1 MPIRLHDTRR
11 REKVN
16 FTTLEP
22 GKVSMY
28 VCGVT
33 VYDRCHLGHARCYLA
48 FDLIHRWLEAS
59 GYDVH
64 YVQNFTDIDDKIIHR
79 ANELGGDWKA
89 LVDQNI
95 ETYYED
101 MDALNILRADDYPR
115 CTEYVDDMIRI
126 TQDLIDKN
134 HAYVADDGVY
144 FDVES
149 APEKYGQLTGQSID
163 AVRSGA
169 GGRVGDTG
177 SGKRDHKDFALWKAA
192 KPDEPTWDSPWGP
205 GRPGWHIECTAMSMD
220 YFGKEFDIHGG
231 GHDLRFPHHEAEICQ
246 GECHTG
252 HSPVV
257 HHWLHNGFVNIDGE
271 KMSKS
276 LGNFWTIRDIL
287 TKVDAMVLRFA
298 LINAHYRSPIDMNE
312 ALLNDAERNYNR
324 LLECYVASLKARE
337 HPSPIAL
344 PNPTSPPPFRWHG
357 RWACLRK
364 WAKVSPRRWMT
375 TSIQEKRWPKCW
387 AWCEKS
393 ARCLERKWRPLTE
406 TPSLTT
412 LWICSRKRPGACWVS
427 CLHRMWRWPNL
438 KKTRGK
444 QKSPMRLK
452 RCCFS
457 VARQERTR
465 IGRSLIKSETN
476 STSWAWWLPILRR
489 VQSGTLRD
497 HSLSSAGGAIGGG
510 AGTKALVTVA
520 AASCSSHI
528 FSI

>member
-1 MPIRLHDTRR
+1 MPIRMHDTRR
-11 REKVN
+11 REKVE

-48 FDLIHRWLEAS
+48 FDLIHRWLESS

-79 ANELGGDWKA
+79 ANELDGDWKA

-95 ETYYED
+95 QTYYED

-126 TQDLIDKN
+126 TQDLIDKGN
-134 HAYVADDGVY
+134 AYVADDGVY

-169 GGRVGDTG
+169 GGRVDKTG

-192 KPDEPTWDSPWGP
+192 KPEEPTWDSPWGP

-312 ALLNDAERNYNR
+312 TLLNDAERNYNR
-324 LLECYVASLKARE
+324 LLESYVRTLKTRTGDAPVDLPHPDVSSPHPLARSLGLLEKMGEGFAQAMDDDFNSRE
-337 HPSPIAL
+337 AV
-344 PNPTSPPPFRWHG
+344 
-357 RWACLRK
+357 
-364 WAKVSPRRWMT
+364 AKVLGMVREIGKVLSMELDQADSNAFAHYAVDLLEETAGRVLGVLPSQEMALAEPEDDPRKAEIADRVEELLVQRGEARRNKDWPLAD
-375 TSIQEKRWPKCW
+375 SIRDQLSELGVVVTDTATGPEWD
-387 AWCEKS
+387 
-393 ARCLERKWRPLTE
+393 LT
-406 TPSLTT
+406 
-412 LWICSRKRPGACWVS
+412 
-427 CLHRMWRWPNL
+427 
-438 KKTRGK
+438 
-444 QKSPMRLK
+444 
-452 RCCFS
+452 
-457 VARQERTR
+457 
-465 IGRSLIKSETN
+465 
-476 STSWAWWLPILRR
+476 
-489 VQSGTLRD
+489 
-497 HSLSSAGGAIGGG
+497 
-510 AGTKALVTVA
+510 
-520 AASCSSHI
+520 
-528 FSI
+528 

>member
-1 MPIRLHDTRR
+1 MPIRMHDTRR
-11 REKVN
+11 REKVE

-48 FDLIHRWLEAS
+48 FDLIHRWLESS

-79 ANELGGDWKA
+79 ANELDGDWKA

-95 ETYYED
+95 QTYYED

-126 TQDLIDKN
+126 TQDLIDKGN
-134 HAYVADDGVY
+134 AYVADDGVY

-169 GGRVGDTG
+169 GGRVDKTG

-192 KPDEPTWDSPWGP
+192 KPEEPTWDSPWGP

-312 ALLNDAERNYNR
+312 TLLNDAERNYNR
-324 LLECYVASLKARE
+324 LLESYVRTLKTRTGDATVDLP
-337 HPSPIAL
+337 HPDV
-344 PNPTSPPPFRWHG
+344 TSPHPLARSLGLLEKMGEGFARAMDDDFNS
-357 RWACLRK
+357 REAV
-364 WAKVSPRRWMT
+364 AKVLGMVREIGKVLSMELDQADSNAFAHYAVDLLEETAGRVLGVLPSQEMALAEPEDDPRKAEIADRVEELLVQRGEARRNKDWPLAD
-375 TSIQEKRWPKCW
+375 SIRDQ
-387 AWCEKS
+387 
-393 ARCLERKWRPLTE
+393 L
-406 TPSLTT
+406 
-412 LWICSRKRPGACWVS
+412 
-427 CLHRMWRWPNL
+427 
-438 KKTRGK
+438 
-444 QKSPMRLK
+444 
-452 RCCFS
+452 
-457 VARQERTR
+457 
-465 IGRSLIKSETN
+465 SELGVVVTD
-476 STSWAWWLPILRR
+476 TA
-489 VQSGTLRD
+489 SGPEWDL
-497 HSLSSAGGAIGGG
+497 A
-510 AGTKALVTVA
+510 
-520 AASCSSHI
+520 
-528 FSI
+528 

>member
-1 MPIRLHDTRR
+1 
-11 REKVN
+11 
-16 FTTLEP
+16 
-22 GKVSMY
+22 MY

-64 YVQNFTDIDDKIIHR
+64 YVQNFTDIDDKIIAR
-79 ANELGGDWKA
+79 ANELNGDWKA

-95 ETYYED
+95 QTYYED

-126 TQDLIDKN
+126 TQDLIEKD

-169 GGRVGDTG
+169 GGRVDATG

-192 KPDEPTWDSPWGP
+192 KPEEPTWDSPWGP

-312 ALLNDAERNYNR
+312 TLLNDAERNYNR
-324 LLECYVASLKARE
+324 LLECYVNALKARRDGT
-337 HPSPIAL
+337 PVAL
-344 PNPTSPPPFRWHG
+344 PQPDLTSSQPLARSLGMLEKMGEGFAKAMDDDFNSRE
-357 RWACLRK
+357 AV
-364 WAKVSPRRWMT
+364 AKVLGMVREISKTMT
-375 TSIQEKRWPKCW
+375 TNLDDSDRSAFAHYSVDLLEETAGRVLGVLPSQDVALAEPEEDPRKAEIADQVEALLVQRAEARNNKDWPLADSIRDQLSDLGVVVTDT
-387 AWCEKS
+387 A
-393 ARCLERKWRPLTE
+393 
-406 TPSLTT
+406 
-412 LWICSRKRPGACWVS
+412 
-427 CLHRMWRWPNL
+427 
-438 KKTRGK
+438 
-444 QKSPMRLK
+444 
-452 RCCFS
+452 
-457 VARQERTR
+457 
-465 IGRSLIKSETN
+465 
-476 STSWAWWLPILRR
+476 
-489 VQSGTLRD
+489 SGPEWD
-497 HSLSSAGGAIGGG
+497 LS
-510 AGTKALVTVA
+510 
-520 AASCSSHI
+520 
-528 FSI
+528 

>member
-1 MPIRLHDTRR
+1 MKPMPIRMHDTRR

-48 FDLIHRWLEAS
+48 FDLIHRWLESS

-64 YVQNFTDIDDKIIHR
+64 YVQNFTDIDDKIIAR
-79 ANELGGDWKA
+79 ANELNGDWKA

-95 ETYYED
+95 QTYYED

-126 TQDLIDKN
+126 TQDLIEKD

-169 GGRVGDTG
+169 GGRVDATG

-192 KPDEPTWDSPWGP
+192 KPEEPTWDSPWGP

-312 ALLNDAERNYNR
+312 TLLNDAERNYNR
-324 LLECYVASLKARE
+324 LLECYVNALKARGDGT
-337 HPSPIAL
+337 PVAL
-344 PNPTSPPPFRWHG
+344 PQPDLASSQPLARSLGMLEKMGEGFAKAMDDDFNSRE
-357 RWACLRK
+357 AV
-364 WAKVSPRRWMT
+364 AKVLGMVREISKTMAVDLDDADRSAFAHYSVDLLEETAGRVLGVLPSQDVALAEPEEDPRKAEIADQVEALLVQRAEARNNKDWPLAD
-375 TSIQEKRWPKCW
+375 SIRDQLSDLGVIVTDT
-387 AWCEKS
+387 A
-393 ARCLERKWRPLTE
+393 
-406 TPSLTT
+406 
-412 LWICSRKRPGACWVS
+412 
-427 CLHRMWRWPNL
+427 
-438 KKTRGK
+438 
-444 QKSPMRLK
+444 
-452 RCCFS
+452 
-457 VARQERTR
+457 
-465 IGRSLIKSETN
+465 
-476 STSWAWWLPILRR
+476 
-489 VQSGTLRD
+489 SGPEWD
-497 HSLSSAGGAIGGG
+497 LS
-510 AGTKALVTVA
+510 
-520 AASCSSHI
+520 
-528 FSI
+528 

>member
-1 MPIRLHDTRR
+1 
-11 REKVN
+11 
-16 FTTLEP
+16 
-22 GKVSMY
+22 MY

-48 FDLIHRWLEAS
+48 FDLIHRWLESS

-64 YVQNFTDIDDKIIHR
+64 YVQNFTDIDDKIIAR
-79 ANELGGDWKA
+79 ANELNGDWKA

-95 ETYYED
+95 QTYYED

-126 TQDLIDKN
+126 TQDLIEKD

-169 GGRVGDTG
+169 GGRVDATG

-192 KPDEPTWDSPWGP
+192 KPEEPTWDSPWGP

-312 ALLNDAERNYNR
+312 TLLNDAERNYNR
-324 LLECYVASLKARE
+324 LLECYVNALKARGDGT
-337 HPSPIAL
+337 PVAL
-344 PNPTSPPPFRWHG
+344 PQPDLASSQPLARSLGMLEKMGEGFAKAMDDDFNSRE
-357 RWACLRK
+357 AV
-364 WAKVSPRRWMT
+364 AKVLGMVREIS
-375 TSIQEKRWPKCW
+375 K
-387 AWCEKS
+387 
-393 ARCLERKWRPLTE
+393 
-406 TPSLTT
+406 
-412 LWICSRKRPGACWVS
+412 
-427 CLHRMWRWPNL
+427 
-438 KKTRGK
+438 
-444 QKSPMRLK
+444 
-452 RCCFS
+452 
-457 VARQERTR
+457 
-465 IGRSLIKSETN
+465 
-476 STSWAWWLPILRR
+476 
-489 VQSGTLRD
+489 
-497 HSLSSAGGAIGGG
+497 
-510 AGTKALVTVA
+510 TVA
-520 AASCSSHI
+520 VDLDDADRSAFAHYSVDLLEETAGRVLGVLPSQDVALAEPEEDPRKAEI
-528 FSI
+528 ADQVEALLVQRAEARNNKDWPLADSIRDQLSDLGVIVTDTATGPEWDLS

>member
-1 MPIRLHDTRR
+1 
-11 REKVN
+11 
-16 FTTLEP
+16 
-22 GKVSMY
+22 MY

-48 FDLIHRWLEAS
+48 FDLIHRWLESS

-64 YVQNFTDIDDKIIHR
+64 YVQNFTDIDDKIIAR
-79 ANELGGDWKA
+79 ANELNGDWKA

-95 ETYYED
+95 QTYYED

-126 TQDLIDKN
+126 TQDLIEKD

-169 GGRVGDTG
+169 GGRVNATG

-192 KPDEPTWDSPWGP
+192 KPEEPTWDSPWGP

-312 ALLNDAERNYNR
+312 TLLNDAERNYNR
-324 LLECYVASLKARE
+324 LLECYVNALKARGDGT
-337 HPSPIAL
+337 PVAL
-344 PNPTSPPPFRWHG
+344 PQPDLASSQPLARSLGMLEKMGEGFAKAMDDDFNSRE
-357 RWACLRK
+357 AV
-364 WAKVSPRRWMT
+364 AKVLGMVREISKTMAIDLDDADRSAFAHYSVDLLEETAGRVLGVLPSQDVALAEPEEDPRKAEIADQVEALLVQRAEARNNKDWPLAD
-375 TSIQEKRWPKCW
+375 SIRDQLSDLGVIVTDT
-387 AWCEKS
+387 A
-393 ARCLERKWRPLTE
+393 
-406 TPSLTT
+406 
-412 LWICSRKRPGACWVS
+412 
-427 CLHRMWRWPNL
+427 
-438 KKTRGK
+438 
-444 QKSPMRLK
+444 
-452 RCCFS
+452 
-457 VARQERTR
+457 
-465 IGRSLIKSETN
+465 
-476 STSWAWWLPILRR
+476 
-489 VQSGTLRD
+489 SGPEWD
-497 HSLSSAGGAIGGG
+497 LS
-510 AGTKALVTVA
+510 
-520 AASCSSHI
+520 
-528 FSI
+528 

>member
-1 MPIRLHDTRR
+1 MKPMPIRLHDTRR

-64 YVQNFTDIDDKIIHR
+64 YVQNFTDIDDKIIAR
-79 ANELGGDWKA
+79 ANELNGDWKA

-95 ETYYED
+95 QTYYED

-126 TQDLIDKN
+126 TQDLIDKE

-192 KPDEPTWDSPWGP
+192 KPEEPTWDSPWGP

-276 LGNFWTIRDIL
+276 LGNFWTIGDIL

-324 LLECYVASLKARE
+324 LLECYVNALKARGDGT
-337 HPSPIAL
+337 PVAL
-344 PNPTSPPPFRWHG
+344 PQPEITSSQPLARSLGMLEKMGEGFAKAMDDDFNSRE
-357 RWACLRK
+357 AV
-364 WAKVSPRRWMT
+364 AKVLGMVRDISKTMTMDLDEADRSAFAHYSVDLLEETAGRVLGVLPSQEVALAEPEEDPRKAEIADQVEALLVQRAEARANKDWPLAD
-375 TSIQEKRWPKCW
+375 SIRDQLNELGVVVTDT
-387 AWCEKS
+387 A
-393 ARCLERKWRPLTE
+393 
-406 TPSLTT
+406 
-412 LWICSRKRPGACWVS
+412 
-427 CLHRMWRWPNL
+427 
-438 KKTRGK
+438 
-444 QKSPMRLK
+444 
-452 RCCFS
+452 
-457 VARQERTR
+457 
-465 IGRSLIKSETN
+465 
-476 STSWAWWLPILRR
+476 
-489 VQSGTLRD
+489 SGPEWD
-497 HSLSSAGGAIGGG
+497 LS
-510 AGTKALVTVA
+510 
-520 AASCSSHI
+520 
-528 FSI
+528 

>member
-1 MPIRLHDTRR
+1 MTIRMHDTRR
-11 REKVN
+11 REKVE

-48 FDLIHRWLEAS
+48 FDLIHRWLESS

-79 ANELGGDWKA
+79 ANELDGDWKA

-95 ETYYED
+95 QTYYED

-126 TQDLIDKN
+126 TQDLIEKGN
-134 HAYVADDGVY
+134 AYVAEDGVY

-149 APEKYGQLTGQSID
+149 APDKYGQLTGQSID

-169 GGRVGDTG
+169 GGRVDKTG

-192 KPDEPTWDSPWGP
+192 KPEEPTWDSPWGP

-312 ALLNDAERNYNR
+312 TLLNDAERNYNR
-324 LLECYVASLKARE
+324 LLESYVRTLKTRTGEAPVDLPHPDVASPHPLARSLGLLE
-337 HPSPIAL
+337 KMGEGFAQAMDDDFNSREAV
-344 PNPTSPPPFRWHG
+344 
-357 RWACLRK
+357 
-364 WAKVSPRRWMT
+364 AKVLGMVREIGKVLSMDLDQADSNAFAHYAVDLLEETAGRVLGVLPSQEMALAEPEDDPRKAEIADRVEELLVQRGEARRNKDWPLAD
-375 TSIQEKRWPKCW
+375 SIRDQ
-387 AWCEKS
+387 
-393 ARCLERKWRPLTE
+393 L
-406 TPSLTT
+406 
-412 LWICSRKRPGACWVS
+412 
-427 CLHRMWRWPNL
+427 
-438 KKTRGK
+438 
-444 QKSPMRLK
+444 
-452 RCCFS
+452 
-457 VARQERTR
+457 
-465 IGRSLIKSETN
+465 SELGVVVTD
-476 STSWAWWLPILRR
+476 TA
-489 VQSGTLRD
+489 SGPEWDL
-497 HSLSSAGGAIGGG
+497 A
-510 AGTKALVTVA
+510 
-520 AASCSSHI
+520 
-528 FSI
+528 

>member
-1 MPIRLHDTRR
+1 MPIRMHDTRR

-64 YVQNFTDIDDKIIHR
+64 YVQNFTDIDDKIIAR
-79 ANELGGDWKA
+79 ANELNGDWKA

-95 ETYYED
+95 QTYYED

-126 TQDLIDKN
+126 TQDLIEKN

-169 GGRVGDTG
+169 GGRVDATG

-192 KPDEPTWDSPWGP
+192 KPEEPTWDSPWGP

-276 LGNFWTIRDIL
+276 LGNFWTIREIL

-312 ALLNDAERNYNR
+312 TLLNDAERNYNR
-324 LLECYVASLKARE
+324 LLECYVNALKARGDGT
-337 HPSPIAL
+337 PVAL
-344 PNPTSPPPFRWHG
+344 PQPDLASSQPLARSLGMLEKMGEGFAKAMDDDFNSRE
-357 RWACLRK
+357 AV
-364 WAKVSPRRWMT
+364 AKVLGMVRDISKTMAIDLDDADRSAFAHYSVDLLEETAGRVLGVLPSQDVALAEPEEDPRKTEIADQVEALLVQRAEARNNKDWPLAD
-375 TSIQEKRWPKCW
+375 SIRDQLSDLGVVVTDT
-387 AWCEKS
+387 A
-393 ARCLERKWRPLTE
+393 
-406 TPSLTT
+406 
-412 LWICSRKRPGACWVS
+412 
-427 CLHRMWRWPNL
+427 
-438 KKTRGK
+438 
-444 QKSPMRLK
+444 
-452 RCCFS
+452 
-457 VARQERTR
+457 
-465 IGRSLIKSETN
+465 
-476 STSWAWWLPILRR
+476 
-489 VQSGTLRD
+489 SGPEWD
-497 HSLSSAGGAIGGG
+497 LS
-510 AGTKALVTVA
+510 
-520 AASCSSHI
+520 
-528 FSI
+528 

>member
-11 REKVN
+11 REKVD

-48 FDLIHRWLEAS
+48 FDLIHRWLESS

-64 YVQNFTDIDDKIIHR
+64 YVQNFTDIDDKIIQR
-79 ANELGGDWKA
+79 ANELDGDWKA
-89 LVDQNI
+89 LVEQNI
-95 ETYYED
+95 KTYYED

-115 CTEYVDDMIRI
+115 CTEYVEDMVRI
-126 TQDLIDKN
+126 TQDLIDKG

-169 GGRVGDTG
+169 GGRVEATS

-192 KPDEPTWDSPWGP
+192 KPDEPTWVSPWGP
-205 GRPGWHIECTAMSMD
+205 GRPGWQIECTAMSLD
-220 YFGKEFDIHGG
+220 HFGKEFDIHGG

-257 HHWLHNGFVNIDGE
+257 HHWMHNGFVNIDGE

-312 ALLNDAERNYNR
+312 TLLNDAERNYNR
-324 LLECYVASLKARE
+324 LLECYVKALKNRTDDFPVGLPQPDLTSSHPLARTLGLLE
-337 HPSPIAL
+337 KMGEGFAQAMDDDFNSREAV
-344 PNPTSPPPFRWHG
+344 
-357 RWACLRK
+357 
-364 WAKVSPRRWMT
+364 AKVLGMVREIGKGLSMDLDVADNNAFAHYAVDLLEETAGRVLGVLPPQDVALAEPEEDPRKVEIADQVEALLVQRADARLNKDWPLAD
-375 TSIQEKRWPKCW
+375 SIRDQ
-387 AWCEKS
+387 
-393 ARCLERKWRPLTE
+393 LTE
-406 TPSLTT
+406 L
-412 LWICSRKRPGACWVS
+412 GV
-427 CLHRMWRWPNL
+427 
-438 KKTRGK
+438 
-444 QKSPMRLK
+444 
-452 RCCFS
+452 
-457 VARQERTR
+457 V
-465 IGRSLIKSETN
+465 
-476 STSWAWWLPILRR
+476 
-489 VQSGTLRD
+489 
-497 HSLSSAGGAIGGG
+497 
-510 AGTKALVTVA
+510 VTDTA
-520 AASCSSHI
+520 TGPEWDLA
-528 FSI
+528 

>member
-16 FTTLEP
+16 FTTLKP

-64 YVQNFTDIDDKIIHR
+64 YVQNFTDIDDKIIQR
-79 ANELGGDWKA
+79 AKELDGDWKA

-95 ETYYED
+95 QTYYED

-126 TQDLIDKN
+126 TQDLIEKD

-169 GGRVGDTG
+169 GGRVDATG

-192 KPDEPTWDSPWGP
+192 KPEEPTWDSPWGP

-324 LLECYVASLKARE
+324 LLECYVNALKARGDGT
-337 HPSPIAL
+337 PVAL
-344 PNPTSPPPFRWHG
+344 PNPDLASSQPLARSLGMLEKMGEGFAKAMDDDFNSRE
-357 RWACLRK
+357 AV
-364 WAKVSPRRWMT
+364 AKVLGMVRDISKTMAIDLDDADRSAFAHYSVDLLEETAGRVLGVLPSRDIALAEPEEDPRKTEIADQVESLLVQRAEARNNKDWPLAD
-375 TSIQEKRWPKCW
+375 SIRDQLSDLGVVVTDT
-387 AWCEKS
+387 A
-393 ARCLERKWRPLTE
+393 
-406 TPSLTT
+406 
-412 LWICSRKRPGACWVS
+412 
-427 CLHRMWRWPNL
+427 
-438 KKTRGK
+438 
-444 QKSPMRLK
+444 
-452 RCCFS
+452 
-457 VARQERTR
+457 
-465 IGRSLIKSETN
+465 
-476 STSWAWWLPILRR
+476 
-489 VQSGTLRD
+489 SGPEWD
-497 HSLSSAGGAIGGG
+497 LS
-510 AGTKALVTVA
+510 
-520 AASCSSHI
+520 
-528 FSI
+528 

>member
-64 YVQNFTDIDDKIIHR
+64 YVQNFTDIDDKIIQR
-79 ANELGGDWKA
+79 AKELDGDWKA

-95 ETYYED
+95 QTYYED

-126 TQDLIDKN
+126 TQDLIEKD
-134 HAYVADDGVY
+134 HAYVAGDGVY

-169 GGRVGDTG
+169 GGRVDATG

-192 KPDEPTWDSPWGP
+192 KPEEPTWDSPWGP

-324 LLECYVASLKARE
+324 LLECYVNALKARGDGT
-337 HPSPIAL
+337 PVAL
-344 PNPTSPPPFRWHG
+344 PNPDLASSQPLARSLGMLEKMGEGFAKAMDDDFNSRE
-357 RWACLRK
+357 AV
-364 WAKVSPRRWMT
+364 AKVLGMVRDISKTMAIDLDDADRSAFAHYSVDLLEETAGRVLGVLPSRDIALAEPEEDPRKAEIADQVESLLVQRAEARNNKDWPLAD
-375 TSIQEKRWPKCW
+375 SIRDQLSDLGVVVTDT
-387 AWCEKS
+387 A
-393 ARCLERKWRPLTE
+393 
-406 TPSLTT
+406 
-412 LWICSRKRPGACWVS
+412 
-427 CLHRMWRWPNL
+427 
-438 KKTRGK
+438 
-444 QKSPMRLK
+444 
-452 RCCFS
+452 
-457 VARQERTR
+457 
-465 IGRSLIKSETN
+465 
-476 STSWAWWLPILRR
+476 
-489 VQSGTLRD
+489 SGPEWD
-497 HSLSSAGGAIGGG
+497 LS
-510 AGTKALVTVA
+510 
-520 AASCSSHI
+520 
-528 FSI
+528 